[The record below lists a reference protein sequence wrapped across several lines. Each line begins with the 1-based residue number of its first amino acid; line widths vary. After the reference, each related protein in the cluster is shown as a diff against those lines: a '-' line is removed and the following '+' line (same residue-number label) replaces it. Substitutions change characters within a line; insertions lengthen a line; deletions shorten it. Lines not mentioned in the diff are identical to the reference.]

1 MTDQRSNSQ
10 EMRQRNGGAQKL
22 RVLDLFSGIG
32 GFHLGLERAGG
43 FETVAFCERNT
54 WSAKS
59 LPKGIPV
66 HADVTCLNASD
77 VGPVDVI
84 CGGFPCQDASIAN
97 VEGAGTDGERTGLFR
112 HIIRLARDL
121 QPELII
127 LENVPELLNRGFGD
141 VLGALAE
148 IGYDAQWDCV
158 SASSLGL
165 PHKRERL
172 IIVAYPQCSGR
183 SGSLPD
189 RNIFVRAF
197 EAFAK
202 HGDTVADGW
211 AALVRSEPVLRERDG
226 LSLTMER
233 RRLFQCG
240 NAVVPHK
247 IEAIGRAI
255 LEARAAA

>member
-1 MTDQRSNSQ
+1 M
-10 EMRQRNGGAQKL
+10 QKL

-32 GFHLGLERAGG
+32 GFHLGLEATGG
-43 FETVAFCERNT
+43 FETVAFCERNK

-59 LPKGIPV
+59 LPRGIPV
-66 HADVTCLNASD
+66 HADVTCLHAGD

-84 CGGFPCQDASIAN
+84 CAGFPCQDASIAN
-97 VEGAGTDGERTGLFR
+97 VEGTGTDGERTGLFR

-121 QPELII
+121 EPQLII

-148 IGYDAQWDCV
+148 IGYDAQWDCI
-158 SASSLGL
+158 SASALGL

-172 IIVAYPQCSGR
+172 FVVAYPQCSGR
-183 SGSLPD
+183 ARSLSQ
-189 RNIFVRAF
+189 RSLFVRAL
-197 EAFAK
+197 ATFAK
-202 HGDTVADGW
+202 HGNSTADAW

-226 LSLTMER
+226 LSLSMER

-240 NAVVPHK
+240 NAVVPAK
-247 IEAIGRAI
+247 VEGIGRAI
-255 LEARAAA
+255 LESLSQREAA